1 MQKRIH
7 NYIDF
12 DQAHSSIKPPCL
24 VIQTSSPCQSL
35 STKSEGT
42 FFFFRIFIGYLV
54 ALLCF
59 RLLATFNQVARFETD
74 RVAFN
79 AIQFS
84 ICNLQFAILQTY
96 RTGMKNV
103 ATFINFFPRTFF
115 GIEVFL
121 QILIWTL
128 QLLSHVGGACK
139 DDHLYVF
146 PYLF

>member
-42 FFFFRIFIGYLV
+42 FFLFRIFIGYLV

-74 RVAFN
+74 RVACN
-79 AIQFS
+79 ALQFS
-84 ICNLQFAILQTY
+84 ICNLLSYKLIG
-96 RTGMKNV
+96 TGMKNV
-103 ATFINFFPRTFF
+103 ATFINFFLRTFF
-115 GIEVFL
+115 GIEIFL